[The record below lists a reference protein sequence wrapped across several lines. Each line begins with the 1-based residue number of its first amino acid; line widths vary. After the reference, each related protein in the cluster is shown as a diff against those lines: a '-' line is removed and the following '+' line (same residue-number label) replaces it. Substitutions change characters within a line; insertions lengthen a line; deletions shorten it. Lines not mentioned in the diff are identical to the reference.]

1 MIIFLGSMLS
11 IAMLELSI
19 ELYINKYAY
28 LLYKTFSKVCGE
40 QCLEALVYVCDEA
53 HIY

>member
-28 LLYKTFSKVCGE
+28 LLYKTFK
-40 QCLEALVYVCDEA
+40 
-53 HIY
+53 